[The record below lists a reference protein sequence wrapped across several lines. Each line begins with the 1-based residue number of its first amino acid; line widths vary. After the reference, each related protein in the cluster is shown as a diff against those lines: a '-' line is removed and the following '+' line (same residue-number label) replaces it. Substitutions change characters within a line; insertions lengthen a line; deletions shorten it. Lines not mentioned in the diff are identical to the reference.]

1 MSRTERW
8 QVGERPSLDVRVPVG
23 TVEVYAGDAGV
34 FELTIDA
41 DDADDFEVY
50 KTGDRVS
57 VRHPS
62 RWGRRGRNTRLV
74 AHVPVGTDVELSSTS
89 GDVRLVGRLG
99 VVRLHTASGDIEM
112 GDAARLDVTTASGE
126 FTGGDVD
133 GEATLSSVSGD
144 CCLRRV
150 GGRLDATVT
159 SGDLRIDLCEGD
171 VTIGSTSG
179 DVRVG
184 RCSGSDI
191 AVRSISGDVRVG
203 LPGGIRVEA
212 EISTLSGRAT
222 LPEPVP
228 ATESASDRG
237 DRRAV
242 RLQLKSVSGDIRV
255 ERMS

>member
-1 MSRTERW
+1 MSRSERW
-8 QVGERPSLDVRVPVG
+8 EVGERPSLDIRVPVG

-34 FELTIDA
+34 VQLTIDA
-41 DDADDFEVY
+41 TDAGDFEVF

-74 AHVPVGTDVELSSTS
+74 AHVPSGTDVELSSTS

-126 FTGGDVD
+126 FSCGDVD
-133 GEATLSSVSGD
+133 GEATVSSVSGD
-144 CCLRRV
+144 CTLRRV

-159 SGDLRIDLCEGD
+159 SGDLRVDVCEGD
-171 VTIGSTSG
+171 LTVGSTSG
-179 DVRVG
+179 DVRIG
-184 RCSGSDI
+184 RCCGSDI

-203 LPGGIRVEA
+203 LPTGIRVEA
-212 EISTLSGRAT
+212 EIATLSGRAT
-222 LPEPVP
+222 LPEPAP
-228 ATESASDRG
+228 ASDLG

-242 RLQLKSVSGDIRV
+242 HLQLKSVSGDIRV
-255 ERMS
+255 ERTV